1 MVSPALNK
9 LMVITL
15 RADFQ
20 NFFTDKITL
29 REATYIGAGV
39 SMTGPLP
46 ISLDPL
52 MTSASPLS
60 TLSSAFPFLIVVQTL
75 LYSLSDFLYF
85 QLTNYKL
92 FGYWLQ
98 FTLNKHLY

>member
-9 LMVITL
+9 LMVIKF

-20 NFFTDKITL
+20 YCFTDKITF
-29 REATYIGAGV
+29 RDATYIGAGV

-60 TLSSAFPFLIVVQTL
+60 TLSSAFPFLIIVQTL
-75 LYSLSDFLYF
+75 LYSFSSFLYF
-85 QLTNYKL
+85 QLINDK
-92 FGYWLQ
+92 FFWLLVSIY
-98 FTLNKHLY
+98 FK